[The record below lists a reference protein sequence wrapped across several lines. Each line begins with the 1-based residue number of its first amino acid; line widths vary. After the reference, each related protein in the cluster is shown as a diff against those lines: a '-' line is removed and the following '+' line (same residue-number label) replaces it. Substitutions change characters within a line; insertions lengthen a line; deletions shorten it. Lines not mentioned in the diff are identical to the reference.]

1 MARFDV
7 YTNPD
12 RDERSH
18 TPFILDLQNGFLD
31 ALQTFAAVP
40 LRTAALLQAP
50 VSRLQPILDVDGQ
63 AVVMDTPMLAAFP
76 RRSVSR
82 PIANLRNAQFEIQD
96 ALDTLFGEY

>member
-12 RDERSH
+12 PDERPH
-18 TPFILDLQNGFLD
+18 TPFILDLQNGVLN

-40 LRTAALLQAP
+40 LRDAARLQAP
-50 VSRLQPILDVDGQ
+50 VSRLQPILKVNGQ

-76 RRSVSR
+76 RRSVGS
-82 PIANLRNAQFEIQD
+82 PIANLRNAQIEIQD